1 MSKKV
6 FDNREL
12 SWLKFNERVLE
23 EAMDENVPLLERL
36 MFESIFSSN
45 LDEFF
50 MVRVGSLY
58 DSSLV
63 DDDQKDNKTKLR
75 PSEQLSAIFSR
86 VRELNAVRDKS
97 FDQLSKELKTK
108 GIHHKS
114 VKNLSGQQ
122 AEFIEGYYAYE
133 IEPFINANIIDK
145 RHPFPFLVNK
155 SIYVITKLS
164 AKGSKSLGMISCT
177 DKFKR
182 VVFLPNDE
190 GSDISLDIARAG
202 KSPTVGISGGFGT
215 NTTSMS
221 NDNWG
226 FQLKTNLD
234 FAVGATLSI
243 PILDNRQTKT
253 AMNKAK
259 ISEAP
264 LIQLQRVVDNIVAF
278 WGMADDAIDN
288 EAVRSMIKLGKRIER
303 IDLYA
308 RMNMSPE
315 ELRREMKR
323 LNLRI
328 NRTGLSY
335 STKKLAH
342 LNYLVEMDDIP
353 GNMVVE
359 EIETLIDAAV

>member
-1 MSKKV
+1 MAI
-6 FDNREL
+6 L
-12 SWLKFNERVLE
+12 SAEHTNQLYWLGRYSERVYTTLRE
-23 EAMDENVPLLERL
+23 YAKRYDSMIELKDEDYSEFCRAQDIPNIYTSKEDFIRRYCFDDGDPN
-36 MFESIFSSN
+36 SIYSN
-45 LDEFF
+45 LIRAYDNAIVLREEI
-50 MVRVGSLY
+50 GSETLAY
-58 DSSLV
+58 I
-63 DDDQKDNKTKLR
+63 
-75 PSEQLSAIFSR
+75 QL
-86 VRELNAVRDKS
+86 AV
-97 FDQLSKELKTK
+97 
-108 GIHHKS
+108 
-114 VKNLSGQQ
+114 
-122 AEFIEGYYAYE
+122 Y
-133 IEPFINANIIDK
+133 
-145 RHPFPFLVNK
+145 
-155 SIYVITKLS
+155 
-164 AKGSKSLGMISCT
+164 
-177 DKFKR
+177 
-182 VVFLPNDE
+182 
-190 GSDISLDIARAG
+190 
-202 KSPTVGISGGFGT
+202 
-215 NTTSMS
+215 
-221 NDNWG
+221 
-226 FQLKTNLD
+226 
-234 FAVGATLSI
+234 
-243 PILDNRQTKT
+243 

>member
-1 MSKKV
+1 MAI
-6 FDNREL
+6 L
-12 SWLKFNERVLE
+12 SAEHTDQLYWLGRYSERVYTTLRE
-23 EAMDENVPLLERL
+23 YAKRFDSMIELKDEDYSEFCRAQDIPNIYTSKEDFIRRYCFDDGDPN
-36 MFESIFSSN
+36 SIYSN
-45 LDEFF
+45 LIRAYDNAIVLREEI
-50 MVRVGSLY
+50 GSETLAY
-58 DSSLV
+58 I
-63 DDDQKDNKTKLR
+63 
-75 PSEQLSAIFSR
+75 QL
-86 VRELNAVRDKS
+86 AV
-97 FDQLSKELKTK
+97 
-108 GIHHKS
+108 
-114 VKNLSGQQ
+114 
-122 AEFIEGYYAYE
+122 Y
-133 IEPFINANIIDK
+133 
-145 RHPFPFLVNK
+145 
-155 SIYVITKLS
+155 
-164 AKGSKSLGMISCT
+164 
-177 DKFKR
+177 
-182 VVFLPNDE
+182 
-190 GSDISLDIARAG
+190 
-202 KSPTVGISGGFGT
+202 
-215 NTTSMS
+215 
-221 NDNWG
+221 
-226 FQLKTNLD
+226 
-234 FAVGATLSI
+234 
-243 PILDNRQTKT
+243 

>member
-1 MSKKV
+1 MIRAY
-6 FDNREL
+6 DNAIVLRE
-12 SWLKFNERVLE
+12 E
-23 EAMDENVPLLERL
+23 
-36 MFESIFSSN
+36 I
-45 LDEFF
+45 
-50 MVRVGSLY
+50 GSETLAY
-58 DSSLV
+58 I
-63 DDDQKDNKTKLR
+63 
-75 PSEQLSAIFSR
+75 QL
-86 VRELNAVRDKS
+86 AV
-97 FDQLSKELKTK
+97 
-108 GIHHKS
+108 
-114 VKNLSGQQ
+114 
-122 AEFIEGYYAYE
+122 Y
-133 IEPFINANIIDK
+133 
-145 RHPFPFLVNK
+145 
-155 SIYVITKLS
+155 
-164 AKGSKSLGMISCT
+164 
-177 DKFKR
+177 
-182 VVFLPNDE
+182 
-190 GSDISLDIARAG
+190 
-202 KSPTVGISGGFGT
+202 
-215 NTTSMS
+215 
-221 NDNWG
+221 
-226 FQLKTNLD
+226 
-234 FAVGATLSI
+234 
-243 PILDNRQTKT
+243 

>member
-1 MSKKV
+1 MAI
-6 FDNREL
+6 L
-12 SWLKFNERVLE
+12 SAEHTDQLYWLGRYSERVYTTLRE
-23 EAMDENVPLLERL
+23 YAKRYDSMIELKDEDYSEFCRAQDIPNIYTSKEDFIRRYCFDDGDPN
-36 MFESIFSSN
+36 SIYSN
-45 LDEFF
+45 LIRAYDNAIVLREEI
-50 MVRVGSLY
+50 GSETLAY
-58 DSSLV
+58 I
-63 DDDQKDNKTKLR
+63 
-75 PSEQLSAIFSR
+75 QL
-86 VRELNAVRDKS
+86 AV
-97 FDQLSKELKTK
+97 
-108 GIHHKS
+108 
-114 VKNLSGQQ
+114 
-122 AEFIEGYYAYE
+122 Y
-133 IEPFINANIIDK
+133 
-145 RHPFPFLVNK
+145 
-155 SIYVITKLS
+155 
-164 AKGSKSLGMISCT
+164 
-177 DKFKR
+177 
-182 VVFLPNDE
+182 
-190 GSDISLDIARAG
+190 
-202 KSPTVGISGGFGT
+202 
-215 NTTSMS
+215 
-221 NDNWG
+221 
-226 FQLKTNLD
+226 
-234 FAVGATLSI
+234 
-243 PILDNRQTKT
+243 

-342 LNYLVEMDDIP
+342 LNYLVEMDEIP